1 MFTGIVQAIGKVIS
15 FQRTGAVGRLIVDTG
30 LSPDCL
36 SLGDSIAV
44 DGCCQT
50 IAALN
55 GAVCTFDTL
64 HETLERTTFRDYCT
78 GRRVNI
84 EPALRMG
91 DRLGGHLIQGH
102 IDTVSQVLAVQSRS
116 GDRSVTLR
124 RPSQREFPVVEKGSI
139 AIDGISLTVAKV
151 GAGDFAVSII
161 PHTSSHTT
169 LLKKKTGDVVN
180 LENDIV
186 GKYVQRLLGHSQP
199 AEQHKSRITEEFLR
213 ENGF

>member
-15 FQRTGAVGRLIVDTG
+15 FQRTGAGGRLIVDTG

-55 GAVCTFDTL
+55 GPVCTFDTL

-139 AIDGISLTVAKV
+139 AINGISLTVAELTENTV
-151 GAGDFAVSII
+151 TVCII
-161 PHTSSHTT
+161 PHTWNHTALADLT
-169 LLKKKTGDVVN
+169 VGDRVN
-180 LENDIV
+180 LESDII
-186 GKYVQRLLGHSQP
+186 GRYVASLLEP
-199 AEQHKSRITEEFLR
+199 YIPVSRVTDDLLR
-213 ENGF
+213 SAGFGS